1 MRFIAYFQKT
11 FKENIREW
19 KVLIL
24 ALVFGPFFVYMM
36 YAYFGNASIRYMLLT
51 INRDQ
56 PVSSGSGR
64 LSAGADLL
72 AQWGEAKYPDGK
84 PIFRVKKM
92 LDPQAGKRELKNRDA
107 DLLLIIPED
116 FSLRLQRYLE
126 KKDRGVPQLTSVGD
140 PGYVRFTMAATLA
153 DYITYSFVSRA
164 AKVQLPLQIDFQ
176 SVTQGRSLNEFDL
189 YVPAL
194 LVLSIIM
201 VLFTAA
207 ASLIKEVD
215 KGTLTRLILSKLST
229 GEFLAAI
236 AANQVWIGT
245 VALGLTYL
253 SALHVGYRSSGSILL
268 FLLVGALSSLAV
280 IAVSLLVAAFM
291 RTIFELLTVGVFPF
305 FVLMFFSECMFP
317 LPRLTLFRLAGH
329 PFYANDVLPTALTV
343 KAFNKILNFQAGLG
357 DVSFEIGGIVIMT
370 TLYFT
375 LGVWLFRRRHIRK
388 NGGI

>member
-1 MRFIAYFQKT
+1 MRSIAYFHKT

-19 KVLIL
+19 KISIL

-36 YAYFGNASIRYMLLT
+36 HAYFGSTTISYTMLT
-51 INRDQ
+51 INHDRA
-56 PVSSGSGR
+56 VSSAAGR

-72 AQWGEAKYPDGK
+72 AEWEKAKYPDGK
-84 PIFRVKKM
+84 TIFKVKKI
-92 LDPQAGKRELKNRDA
+92 LDPRTGKRELKNRDA
-107 DLLLIIPED
+107 DLLLIIPAD
-116 FSLRLQRYLE
+116 FSLRLQQYLG
-126 KKDRGVPQLTSVGD
+126 KKNTSVPRLTSVGD
-140 PGYVRFTMAATLA
+140 HGYARFSMAAAFA
-153 DYITYSFVSRA
+153 DFITYSFVSKA

-176 SVTQGRSLNEFDL
+176 SITQGRSLNEFDM

-194 LVLSIIM
+194 LVLSILM

-215 KGTLTRLILSKLST
+215 KGTMTRLILSKLST
-229 GEFLAAI
+229 CEFLAAI
-236 AANQVWIGT
+236 AANQVLIGT
-245 VALGLTYL
+245 VALGLTFL

-280 IAVSLLVAAFM
+280 VAISFLVAAFI

-329 PFYANDVLPTALTV
+329 SFYANDVLPTALTV
-343 KAFNKILNFQAGLG
+343 KAFNKILNFQAGIG
-357 DVSFEIGGIVIMT
+357 DLSFEIGGIVVMT
-370 TLYFT
+370 MFYFT

>member
-1 MRFIAYFQKT
+1 MRIIAFFRKT

-19 KVLIL
+19 KISIL

-36 YAYFGNASIRYMLLT
+36 HAYFGNASISYTLLT
-51 INRDQ
+51 INHDRA
-56 PVSSGSGR
+56 VSSASGR
-64 LSAGADLL
+64 LSAGAGLL
-72 AQWGEAKYPDGK
+72 AQWEKAKYPDGK
-84 PIFRVKKM
+84 AIFKIKKI

-107 DLLLIIPED
+107 DLLLIIPAD
-116 FSLRLQRYLE
+116 FSLRLQQYLG
-126 KKDRGVPQLTSVGD
+126 KKDAAVPQLTSVGD
-140 PGYVRFTMAATLA
+140 HGYARFTMAAAFA
-153 DYITYSFVSRA
+153 DFITYSFVSKV
-164 AKVQLPLQIDFQ
+164 AKIQLPLQVDFQ
-176 SVTQGRSLNEFDL
+176 SITQGRSLNEFDL

-215 KGTLTRLILSKLST
+215 KGTITRLVLSKLST
-229 GEFLAAI
+229 CEFLVAI
-236 AANQVWIGT
+236 AVNQVLIGT

-253 SALHVGYRSSGSILL
+253 SALHVGYRSSGSIPL

-280 IAVSLLVAAFM
+280 IAISLLVAAFIK
-291 RTIFELLTVGVFPF
+291 TIFELLTVGVFPF

-329 PFYANDVLPTALTV
+329 SFYANDVLPTALTV
-343 KAFNKILNFQAGLG
+343 KAFNKILNFHAGLG
-357 DVSFEIGGIVIMT
+357 DLSFEIGGIVIMSL
-370 TLYFT
+370 LYFAVG
-375 LGVWLFRRRHIRK
+375 LWLFRRRHIRR

>member
-1 MRFIAYFQKT
+1 MRIIAFFQKT

-19 KVLIL
+19 KISIL

-36 YAYFGNASIRYMLLT
+36 HAYFGNASISYTLLT
-51 INRDQ
+51 INHDRA
-56 PVSSGSGR
+56 VSSASGR
-64 LSAGADLL
+64 LSAGAGLL
-72 AQWGEAKYPDGK
+72 AQWEKAKYPDGK
-84 PIFRVKKM
+84 AIFKIKKI

-107 DLLLIIPED
+107 DLLLIIPAD
-116 FSLRLQRYLE
+116 FSLRLQQYLG
-126 KKDRGVPQLTSVGD
+126 KKDAAVPQLTSVGD
-140 PGYVRFTMAATLA
+140 HGYARFTMAAAFA
-153 DYITYSFVSRA
+153 DFITYSFVSKV
-164 AKVQLPLQIDFQ
+164 AKIQLPLQVDFQ
-176 SVTQGRSLNEFDL
+176 SITQGRSLNEFDL

-215 KGTLTRLILSKLST
+215 KGTITRLVLSKLST
-229 GEFLAAI
+229 CEFLVAI
-236 AANQVWIGT
+236 AVNQVLIGT

-253 SALHVGYRSSGSILL
+253 SALHVGYRSSGSIPL

-280 IAVSLLVAAFM
+280 IAISLLVAAFIK
-291 RTIFELLTVGVFPF
+291 TIFELLTVGVFPF

-329 PFYANDVLPTALTV
+329 SFYANDVLPTALTV
-343 KAFNKILNFQAGLG
+343 KAFNKILNFHAGLG
-357 DVSFEIGGIVIMT
+357 DLSFEIGGIVIMSL
-370 TLYFT
+370 LYFAVG
-375 LGVWLFRRRHIRK
+375 LWLFRRRHIRR

>member
-19 KVLIL
+19 KISIL
-24 ALVFGPFFVYMM
+24 ALVFGPFFIYMM
-36 YAYFGNASIRYMLLT
+36 YAYFGNATIRYTLLT
-51 INRDQ
+51 INHDRA
-56 PVSSGSGR
+56 VSSAGGR
-64 LSAGADLL
+64 LSAGADLV
-72 AQWGEAKYPDGK
+72 AQWEKAKYPDGK
-84 PIFRVKKM
+84 PIFKVRKIA
-92 LDPQAGKRELKNRDA
+92 DPLAGRRELKNRDA
-107 DLLLIIPED
+107 DLLLIIPAN

-126 KKDRGVPQLTSVGD
+126 KMGRDVPQLTSVGD
-140 PGYVRFTMAATLA
+140 QGYVRFTMAAAFA
-153 DYITYSFVSRA
+153 DYITYSFVSQA
-164 AKVQLPLQIDFQ
+164 AKVQLPLRIDFQ
-176 SVTQGRSLNEFDL
+176 SITQGRSLNEFDL

-215 KGTLTRLILSKLST
+215 KSTLTRLILSKLSI

-236 AANQVWIGT
+236 AANQVLIGT

-280 IAVSLLVAAFM
+280 IAVSLLVASFIK
-291 RTIFELLTVGVFPF
+291 TIFELLTVGVFPF

-317 LPRLTLFRLAGH
+317 LPRLTLFSLAGH
-329 PFYANDVLPTALTV
+329 PFYVNDVLPTALTV

-357 DVSFEIGGIVIMT
+357 DLSFEIGGIVIMT
-370 TLYFT
+370 VLYFI
-375 LGVWLFRRRHIRK
+375 LGIWLFRRRHVGK
-388 NGGI
+388 NGDI